1 MALEYLRQPGLPS
14 RSRRVLWLVAIV
26 VAATWLLLVRATAED
41 YRIGPLDKLRI
52 KVSEWRAAS
61 SETFEWAA
69 LGGEFTVDASGMLSM
84 PIIGAF
90 SAGGTTTAD
99 IARTI
104 SERLKS
110 LTGLVNGPIAA
121 VEVAQY
127 RPFYVAGAVERPG
140 EYAFRPGL
148 TVMQAVSIAGGF
160 YRAEA
165 SLARFE
171 RDTITAE
178 GEIKAQDNRRLAL
191 LLRRDRLVAESQN
204 ADQITFSAA
213 VTQYPDARQAQQGM
227 REEGSLFAARQTTIK
242 TQSELLARSKAML
255 EGELQTLAAKSVALI
270 RQQDLV
276 RKDLA
281 VISAL
286 MSKGLSVSPRQ
297 LALEQNLAQ
306 LETQALDLVLAT
318 ARTRQDIGK
327 ADLTL
332 AETMNKRETEISRE
346 LRDTQVDLTQAT
358 DRIEALKALV
368 YESSVSAPRLLAKR
382 ERDALRLGFAIL
394 RSGGGEEQEISASA
408 ADRVQ
413 PGDII
418 KVGRPVGDVNQ
429 EAALASGA
437 EGERRGAVRRN

>member
-1 MALEYLRQPGLPS
+1 MILGCLRQFVLPS
-14 RSRRVLWLVAIV
+14 RLGRAQGIIALVAASIC
-26 VAATWLLLVRATAED
+26 LLQIDARAED
-41 YRIGPLDKLRI
+41 YRIGPLDKLRV
-52 KVSEWRAAS
+52 KVSEWRPAS
-61 SETFEWAA
+61 NETFEWTA
-69 LGGEFTVDASGMLSM
+69 LGGEFTVDAAGTVSM
-84 PIIGAF
+84 PIIGTFA
-90 SAGGTTTAD
+90 AGGTTTAD

-104 SERLKS
+104 SERLKG

-121 VEVAQY
+121 VEISQY

-178 GEIKAQDNRRLAL
+178 GELKAQDARRLAL
-191 LLRRDRLVAESQN
+191 LLRRDRLVAEGQS
-204 ADQITFSAA
+204 AEQIAFSAA
-213 VTQYPDARQAQQGM
+213 VTQYPDTRQAQQGM
-227 REEGSLFAARQTTIK
+227 REESALFAARQTTTR

-255 EGELQTLAAKSVALI
+255 EGELQTLAAKSVALT

-276 RKDLA
+276 RKDLDI
-281 VISAL
+281 ISAL

-332 AETMNKRETEISRE
+332 AEMMNKRETEISRE
-346 LRDTQVDLTQAT
+346 LRDTQVDLTQVT

-394 RSGGGEEQEISASA
+394 RSGASEEQEISASGT
-408 ADRVQ
+408 DRVQ

-418 KVGRPVGDVNQ
+418 KVGRPSADLDH
-429 EAALASGA
+429 EAALAGGA